1 MDKKRRKELL
11 EEYRQLKTYMG
22 VFQIKNTVNGK
33 IFISAC
39 SNLKSRWLT
48 LKGQLD
54 MGRFANSQLQ
64 SDWNELGAE
73 AFSYEVLEKKEKDE
87 ATDVRWE
94 LKQMEKP
101 WLEKLQPHGNKGYN
115 KPPKNKNTQETRL

>member
-22 VFQIKNTVNGK
+22 VYQIRNTVNGK
-33 IFISAC
+33 IFISTC

-48 LKGQLD
+48 IRGQLD
-54 MGRFANSQLQ
+54 IGRYANSELQ
-64 SDWNELGAE
+64 KEWNELGAG
-73 AFSYEVLEKKEKDE
+73 AFIYEVLEQKETAEVKDIH
-87 ATDVRWE
+87 WE

-101 WLEKLQPHGNKGYN
+101 WLEKLQPYGDRGYN
-115 KPPKNKNTQETRL
+115 KLQKNTNMQEA